1 MKQIRASVR
10 GHLEQGGGQ
19 LWWPGL
25 APQLVRQRHHRFAFD
40 PDQYSTSKFLGD
52 KEPKRRLPIS
62 SEAEMGDLT
71 LRLEFLDPSIVARMS
86 NTGLLLVEDH
96 DVSRTAQQS
105 ISKALLL
112 IQLVPTL
119 AATVDALVQSAHV
132 LRSADPDMD
141 VSHSDPAI
149 PFSIFLSI
157 SEGKFAD
164 LRIAEAIIHEAMH
177 LQLSLVEELVPL
189 VADDG
194 VRFHSPWKREGRPT
208 SGVLHALYVF
218 RTVAQWLD
226 GISQATTDVQYVARR
241 CVQIEEE
248 ISELDLDALS
258 LGLTS
263 DGRMLLERLSARLP
277 IARLGA

>member
-1 MKQIRASVR
+1 MQSC
-10 GHLEQGGGQ
+10 LEEGGGE

-25 APQLVRQRHHRFAFD
+25 APQLVRQRHLRLSFN
-40 PDQYSTSKFLGD
+40 PDRYSTSRFLGD
-52 KEPKRRLPIS
+52 MEPKLRLPIAS
-62 SEAEMGDLT
+62 KAATGDLT
-71 LRLEFLDPSIVARMS
+71 LRLEFADPSIMARMS

-96 DVSRTAQQS
+96 EVSQTAQQS
-105 ISKALLL
+105 ISRALSL
-112 IQLVPTL
+112 IQIVPTL
-119 AATVDALVQSAHV
+119 AASVDVLVQSAHV

-194 VRFHSPWKREGRPT
+194 AKFRSPWKREVRPA

-218 RTVAQWLD
+218 RTVAQWLQRL
-226 GISQATTDVQYVARR
+226 SKETTDVQYVAQRKA
-241 CVQIEEE
+241 QIEDE
-248 ISELDLDALS
+248 ISALDLQGLALS
-258 LGLTS
+258 LTS
-263 DGRMLLERLSARLP
+263 EGKLLLERLVPHLP